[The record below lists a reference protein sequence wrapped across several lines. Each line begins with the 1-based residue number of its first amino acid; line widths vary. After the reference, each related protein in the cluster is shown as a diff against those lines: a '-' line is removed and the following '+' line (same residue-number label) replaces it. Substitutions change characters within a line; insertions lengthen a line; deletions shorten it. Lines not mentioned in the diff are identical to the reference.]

1 MPAAERILDFSSA
14 RAFLS
19 VRQKQIIIRTDD
31 QPTLSVPLEET
42 AVVILAGPEVTLT
55 QPLLAELVDR
65 NATVVISN
73 ASHLPTGM
81 LLPLS
86 GNALST
92 QRLYLQVAMKRP
104 FAKRLWQ
111 QVVRCKVL
119 SQARA
124 LAHFDADPESLRIL
138 ADDVRSGDPDN
149 IESQAAARYWT
160 LLFDGFD
167 FQRRFDRDDAN
178 RLLNYGYAV
187 LRAAVARAICGAGLH
202 PALGI
207 HHRARGNPFCLADD
221 LMEPYR
227 PLVDIEV
234 RTIVGEQGLDAP
246 LDPAN
251 KRRLVAAAT
260 QRLEHDGENRSG
272 FEWFDRT
279 AQSVV
284 RSLTEGDAHVFYPD
298 SLWRL

>member
-19 VRQKQIIIRTDD
+19 VRQKQILIRTDD

-55 QPLLAELVDR
+55 QPLLAELVER
-65 NATVVISN
+65 NAAVVVSGP
-73 ASHLPTGM
+73 SHLPTGM
-81 LLPLS
+81 LLPIS

-92 QRLYLQVAMKRP
+92 QRLYQQMAMTRP
-104 FAKRLWQ
+104 TAKRLWQ

-119 SQARA
+119 AQARA
-124 LAHFDADPESLRIL
+124 LAQFEGDPDSLRVL
-138 ADDVRSGDPDN
+138 ADMVRSGDPDN
-149 IESQAAARYWT
+149 IESQAAARYWP

-167 FQRRFDRDDAN
+167 FQRRYDRDDAN

-187 LRAAVARAICGAGLH
+187 LRAAIARAICGAGLH

-234 RTIVGEQGLDAP
+234 RSIVGEQGLDAP
-246 LDPAN
+246 LDTAN

-260 QRLEHDGENRSG
+260 QRLIHDGENRSG

-279 AQSVV
+279 AQSLV
-284 RSLTEGDAHVFYPD
+284 RTLTDRDARVFYPE